1 MNTILYLHQACIFII
16 LICLTIPPVVSKPT
30 YSKSELPTT
39 KNPKVPDLLKSTHG
53 KTYSHVFD
61 DNEGSASPDNN
72 DDNNDNNDNSNDDD
86 DDEGSG
92 SGHLTSNISGDDVTK
107 KFDVRDDE
115 GEDNH
120 VVPMMVRE
128 GEEVEQE
135 FQKEVINFF
144 IANNIPVE
152 RRRSNYKFIK
162 RRQKRGRDY

>member
-1 MNTILYLHQACIFII
+1 MNTTLYLHQAFIIFI
-16 LICLTIPPVVSKPT
+16 LICTIIPRAVSKPT
-30 YSKSELPTT
+30 YSNTELPATT
-39 KNPKVPDLLKSTHG
+39 NSPKVPEILKSTHG
-53 KTYSHVFD
+53 NPYSQVFD

-72 DDNNDNNDNSNDDD
+72 DDNDDDDD

-92 SGHLTSNISGDDVTK
+92 SGYLTSNISGDDVTN

-128 GEEVEQE
+128 GEAVEQE
-135 FQKEVINFF
+135 FQKDVINFF

-162 RRQKRGRDY
+162 RRQKRGKDY